1 MANLLRTA
9 DMRSQKKKKKQGE
22 TMRKSTLI
30 LGCACI
36 AMTAAAVLTWQAEDQ
51 SGPEI
56 FFEGESPVY
65 RQGMDTEEL
74 LNGVY
79 AEDERDGNVSSSL
92 RIESVYLTG
101 NGENA
106 IVVYA
111 AKDSQNH
118 VTKKRRTISCMAEE
132 TDIDNSAVTA
142 MERPEE
148 SENKSVQG
156 DTGQDQ
162 RELLEE
168 MEPQRPRLYL
178 SVYEVSLQSG
188 AVFDSLQ
195 YVERIEDDTDSEEE
209 LRTRIQIN
217 GTVDSGTVGT
227 YAVEYLVT
235 DSEGNQSNTA
245 VLTVHVAEMA

>member
-1 MANLLRTA
+1 
-9 DMRSQKKKKKQGE
+9 
-22 TMRKSTLI
+22 
-30 LGCACI
+30 
-36 AMTAAAVLTWQAEDQ
+36 MTAAAVLIWKTEDRA
-51 SGPEI
+51 GPEI
-56 FFEGESPVY
+56 IFEGKSPVY
-65 RQGMDTEEL
+65 RQDMDTEEL
-74 LNGVY
+74 LDGVY
-79 AEDERDGNVSSSL
+79 AEDERDGDVSSSL

-101 NGENA
+101 NGEHA

-118 VTKKRRTISCMAEE
+118 VTKKMRTISCMTEE
-132 TDIDNSAVTA
+132 TDIDNSTVTA
-142 MERPEE
+142 VDSPEE
-148 SENKSVQG
+148 SENKNVLE

-162 RELLEE
+162 GELLEK

-178 SVYEVSLQSG
+178 SVYEVTLQSG

-195 YVERIEDDTDSEEE
+195 YVERIEDDRDSEEE
-209 LRTRIQIN
+209 LRTRIQVN

-245 VLTVHVAEMA
+245 VLTVHVA